1 MPGDPREC
9 RRHAVRC
16 ADLAHSARTP
26 ELKQTL
32 IELSRNWLKLA
43 IELER
48 TAAIL
53 EMDPGPPP
61 TVVVPSKK
69 DGSGPRH

>member
-1 MPGDPREC
+1 MAGDPREC

-26 ELKQTL
+26 ELKRTL
-32 IELSRNWLKLA
+32 LELSRNWAKLA

-48 TAAIL
+48 TYALL
-53 EMDPGPPP
+53 EADEDLFTLEPR
-61 TVVVPSKK
+61 KK
-69 DGSGPRH
+69 